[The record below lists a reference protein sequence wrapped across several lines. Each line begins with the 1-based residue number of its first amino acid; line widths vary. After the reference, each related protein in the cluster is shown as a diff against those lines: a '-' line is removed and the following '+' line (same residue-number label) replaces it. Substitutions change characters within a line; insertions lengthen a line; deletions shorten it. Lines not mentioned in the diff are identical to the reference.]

1 MMSIANRI
9 SDLYTRI
16 LDKLMDIE
24 LWESLFYGA
33 LKIVSLVILAK
44 IMMRLGSATILHVLS
59 NQAVKLDERRIKTLT
74 ILGTSINL
82 ESGMKFKLRLTVEL
96 LRRLVYELLRY
107 VFGQEKFIWFRMVKL
122 MQLSITQK

>member
-44 IMMRLGSATILHVLS
+44 IMMRLGSATILH
-59 NQAVKLDERRIKTLT
+59 I
-74 ILGTSINL
+74 I
-82 ESGMKFKLRLTVEL
+82 ESSSKA
-96 LRRLVYELLRY
+96 
-107 VFGQEKFIWFRMVKL
+107 
-122 MQLSITQK
+122 